1 MSNPHFNPMNQ
12 LRGSDLQDGG
22 EPEDRPER
30 RHIASPFQQADVGPS
45 IAAIEAQSFLRDTPL
60 VTDLLQDPAEHP
72 LRSSFEVVVTLCLI
86 LHHRFSAKV
95 HQGCSAKMHHEFTA
109 KVHHS
114 NG

>member
-1 MSNPHFNPMNQ
+1 MYKLGRRNIQNHGQF
-12 LRGSDLQDGG
+12 
-22 EPEDRPER
+22 EDCSQGRY
-30 RHIASPFQQADVGPS
+30 IASPFQQADVGPA

-72 LRSSFEVVVTLCLI
+72 LRSSFEVVVTLRLI